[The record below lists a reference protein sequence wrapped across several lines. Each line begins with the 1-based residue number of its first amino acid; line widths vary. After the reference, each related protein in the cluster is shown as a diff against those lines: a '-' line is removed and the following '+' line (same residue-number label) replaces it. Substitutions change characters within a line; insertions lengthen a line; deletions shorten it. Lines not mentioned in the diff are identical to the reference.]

1 MGGVWQAL
9 TMGFAGVR
17 PELDALAVDPQL
29 PQAWNGLNLR
39 LRFRGVPLRLRAEHE
54 LVAVDAGAP
63 VHIRVGD
70 APPVRGER
78 LRWARVNDSWKV
90 SS

>member
-9 TMGFAGVR
+9 TTGFAGVR
-17 PELDALAVDPQL
+17 PEGDTLAVDPRL
-29 PQAWNGLNLR
+29 PEAWNGLDLR

-70 APPVRGER
+70 APAATGQR
-78 LRWARVNDSWKV
+78 LRWARVNESWEV

>member
-1 MGGVWQAL
+1 
-9 TMGFAGVR
+9 MGFAGVR
-17 PELDALAVDPQL
+17 PDRDALAVDPRL
-29 PQAWNGLNLR
+29 PEAWNGVDLR
-39 LRFRGVPLRLRAEHE
+39 LRFRGVPLHLRAEHE

-70 APPVRGER
+70 APAATGQR
-78 LRWARVNDSWKV
+78 LRWARVNDSWEV